1 MKSFWRSLPQKTFA
15 TDTEPITAKM
25 IFGEDAQELVVCQAR
40 HDFFAVTLAGGKAV
54 STHTRQL
61 TADGSERQKFIIEAI
76 LRGQDRERRRNRN
89 HLGI

>member
-1 MKSFWRSLPQKTFA
+1 MFA

-61 TADGSERQKFIIEAI
+61 TADGSERQKFIIEAV
-76 LRGQDRERRRNRN
+76 LRGQDRKSRRNRN

>member
-1 MKSFWRSLPQKTFA
+1 MKSLRRSFPQKVFA

-40 HDFFAVTLAGGKAV
+40 DYLFAVTFAGGKTV
-54 STHTRQL
+54 STRTRNL
-61 TADGSERQKFIIEAI
+61 AADGCERQKFIIEAV
-76 LRGQDRERRRNRN
+76 LRGQDRKSRRNRN